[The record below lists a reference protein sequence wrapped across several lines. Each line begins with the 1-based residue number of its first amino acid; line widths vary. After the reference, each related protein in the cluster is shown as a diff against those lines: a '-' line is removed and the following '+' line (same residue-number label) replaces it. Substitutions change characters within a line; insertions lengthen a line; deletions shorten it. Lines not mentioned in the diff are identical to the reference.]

1 MFTQGRSREV
11 LGSSA
16 VVAAGVAVFASW
28 VPGTSPTTSRQH
40 PSQHG
45 LAPAVVIERAPLAPT
60 AAEAESHKRGSERW
74 RLQRPALDRQIEGY
88 ATRVGAPAGAAVGL
102 RVSTDAPRYRV
113 RAFRIGSYRGG
124 TGRQVWQS
132 HLLSG
137 RRQPAGRLSS
147 GPGRTVVAPWTD
159 SVMVSTEGWPE
170 GFYVFKLVASTGWH
184 SHVPYV
190 VTSRTVRGKVVLVAP
205 VTTWQAYNDW
215 GGYSLYESP
224 PRQSQSWTVSF
235 DRPYPSPGSGQ
246 FLFGVAPVLIEAERL
261 GIPLGYLT
269 NLDLEA
275 REPALKGAAAYV
287 SMGHDEYWTLGMRR
301 SVLRARDQGTNLVFL
316 GANTMYWRIRTSAG
330 PTGPDRLVTGFRHDA
345 ALDRATLRGDPDST
359 ARFRDPPHP
368 RPENSLTGMLYEC
381 FPVDAPL
388 QVASPRWW
396 GYRGTGVRRGDS
408 FDNLVGVE
416 ADRAYPVPST
426 PRPLQV
432 VAHVRYSCGGVE
444 TSAQSVYYTAASG
457 AGVFNAGTL
466 RWTCALSARCGP
478 SFEVPRG
485 TRRFV
490 RRVTH
495 NVLRAFARGPA
506 AERFPAHDNLG
517 SYALP
522 KENLVPAS

>member
-1 MFTQGRSREV
+1 M
-11 LGSSA
+11 L
-16 VVAAGVAVFASW
+16 
-28 VPGTSPTTSRQH
+28 P
-40 PSQHG
+40 
-45 LAPAVVIERAPLAPT
+45 PALVIEPAPSVST
-60 AAEAESHKRGSERW
+60 AAEAEAHKRGSQRW
-74 RLQRPALDRQIEGY
+74 RLHRPALDRQIEGY
-88 ATRVGAPAGAAVGL
+88 TTKAGAPAGARVGL
-102 RVSTDAPRYRV
+102 RVSTDAPSYRI

-124 TGRQVWQS
+124 TGREVWHS
-132 HLLSG
+132 RLLSG
-137 RRQPAGRLSS
+137 RRQPDGRLRP

-159 SVMVSTEGWPE
+159 GVVVSTEGWPE
-170 GFYVFKLVASTGWH
+170 GFYVFKLVASTGWQ

-190 VTSRTVRGKVVLVAP
+190 VTSRTVRGMVVLVAP
-205 VTTWQAYNDW
+205 VSTWQAYNDW

-224 PRQSQSWTVSF
+224 AGQPRSWTVSF
-235 DRPYPSPGSGQ
+235 DRPYAPPGSGQ

-261 GIPLGYLT
+261 GVRLGYLT

-275 REPALKGAAAYV
+275 RESALEGAAAYV

-301 SVLRARDQGTNLVFL
+301 SVLRARDQGTNLAFL
-316 GANTMYWRIRTSAG
+316 GANTMYWRIRTSTST
-330 PTGPDRLVTGFRHDA
+330 TGPDRLVTGFRHDA
-345 ALDRATLRGDPDST
+345 ALDRATLRGNPDST

-388 QVASPRWW
+388 RVASPRWW
-396 GYRGTGVRRGDS
+396 GFRGTGVRRGDS
-408 FDNLVGVE
+408 FDHLVGVE
-416 ADRAYPVPST
+416 ADRVYPVPST

-444 TSAQSVYYTAASG
+444 TSAQSIYYTAASG

-478 SFEVPRG
+478 GFEVPRA

-506 AERFPAHDNLG
+506 AARFPAHDNIR

-522 KENLVPAS
+522 RENLVPAS